1 MFQRPII
8 MLIRR
13 TWILGAILALLIL
26 LIGAGSLK
34 LNSVFSS
41 SDLKNKV
48 IVIDPGHGGADPGA
62 QNSGLKEKDV
72 NLDISLRLSK
82 VLESKGC
89 KVILTREVD
98 KDFFLPGFVQ
108 GRMAKRAE
116 LNQRINL
123 ASENNADL
131 FISVHANSFPQRN
144 TYGMETYYHLKSAPG
159 KALAERI
166 QEQLTGLQSDNK
178 RKAKAGDYYL
188 INQSKM
194 PAVIVEVGF
203 ISNPRERKLL
213 LSSNYRD
220 LIAEAIG
227 AGIDQYFKDFP
238 LGVRESSVQTVAS
251 QEGPP
256 SAREDTYKL
265 YFSNSDLESLV
276 PEDRQISRSIW
287 TKLDLSQKANLI
299 LGELI
304 QGPLSKT
311 SARTLAPKTK
321 ILSLTI
327 QNGIATIDFSK
338 DIQDDFPGGAL
349 EEDMIIKSI
358 VWSMTQIPGINGV
371 CILINGEFGDSI
383 GGHILLDHTFSTQ
396 PLKEVR

>member
-1 MFQRPII
+1 MFQWPII
-8 MLIRR
+8 VLIRK
-13 TWILGAILALLIL
+13 TWVLGAVIALLIL

-41 SDLKNKV
+41 DLTNKV

-72 NLDISLRLSK
+72 NLDISLRLRK
-82 VLESKGC
+82 VLEAKGC
-89 KVILTREVD
+89 NVIMTREVD
-98 KDFFLPGFVQ
+98 MDFFRPGFYE

-116 LNQRINL
+116 LNHRINL
-123 ASENNADL
+123 ATENNADL
-131 FISVHANSFPQRN
+131 FISVHTNSFPQRN
-144 TYGMETYYHLKSAPG
+144 TYGMETYYHLKSATG
-159 KALAERI
+159 KALAELI
-166 QEQLTGLQSDNK
+166 QEQLTRLQSDNK

-188 INQSKM
+188 INQTKM

-203 ISNPRERKLL
+203 ISNPRERKQL
-213 LSSNYRD
+213 LSNDYRD

-227 AGIDQYFKDFP
+227 TGIDQYFKEFP
-238 LGVRESSVQTVAS
+238 LGVRENEQTVAS

-256 SAREDTYKL
+256 YVTEDTYKL
-265 YFSNSDLESLV
+265 YFLNSSLESLV
-276 PEDRQISRSIW
+276 PEDRQINRSVW
-287 TKLDLSQKANLI
+287 TKQTLSQKASLV

-304 QGPLSKT
+304 QGPLLDT
-311 SARTLAPKTK
+311 SVRTLAPKTK
-321 ILSLTI
+321 LLSLII
-327 QNGIATIDFSK
+327 QNDIATINFSK
-338 DIQDDFPGGAL
+338 DIQADFPGGVL

-371 CILINGEFGDSI
+371 RILINGEFGDSI
-383 GGHILLDHTFSTQ
+383 GGHILLDHTFSAQ

>member
-1 MFQRPII
+1 MSQRPVIV
-8 MLIRR
+8 LIRK
-13 TWILGAILALLIL
+13 TWVLGAVIALLIL

-34 LNSVFSS
+34 LNSVFS

-82 VLESKGC
+82 VLEFKGC

-213 LSSNYRD
+213 LSDNYRD
-220 LIAEAIG
+220 SIAEAIG
-227 AGIDQYFKDFP
+227 AGIDQYFKNFP

-256 SAREDTYKL
+256 SAGDDTYKL

-287 TKLDLSQKANLI
+287 TKLDLSQKASLI

-304 QGPLSKT
+304 QGPLSDT

-321 ILSLTI
+321 ILSLTM
-327 QNGIATIDFSK
+327 QNGIATINFSK

-349 EEDMIIKSI
+349 EEDMTIKSI
-358 VWSMTQIPGINGV
+358 VWSLTQIPGINGV

-396 PLKEVR
+396 PLKGVR

>member
-8 MLIRR
+8 LFIRK
-13 TWILGAILALLIL
+13 TWFLGPIITLLIL
-26 LIGAGSLK
+26 LIGAGSLR

-41 SDLKNKV
+41 DLKNKI

-62 QNSGLKEKDV
+62 QNSGLKEKDI
-72 NLDISLRLSK
+72 NLDISLRLRK

-131 FISVHANSFPQRN
+131 FISVHTNSFPRRN
-144 TYGMETYYHLKSAPG
+144 TYGMETYYHLKSATG
-159 KALAERI
+159 KALAELI
-166 QEQLTGLQSDNK
+166 QEQLTRLQSDNK

-188 INQSKM
+188 INQTKM

-213 LSSNYRD
+213 LSNSYRD

-227 AGIDQYFKDFP
+227 TGIDQYFKDFP
-238 LGVRESSVQTVAS
+238 LGVREIVQTVSS

-256 SAREDTYKL
+256 SAGNDTYKL
-265 YFSNSDLESLV
+265 YFLNSDLENLV
-276 PEDRQISRSIW
+276 PEDRQISQSVW
-287 TKLDLSQKANLI
+287 AELNLTQKANLI

-304 QGPLSKT
+304 KGPQAIT
-311 SARTLAPKTK
+311 NTRTLALKTK

-327 QNGIATIDFSK
+327 QKGIATINLSK

-349 EEDMIIKSI
+349 EEDMTIKSI

-371 CILINGEFGDSI
+371 RILINGEFGDTI

-396 PLKEVR
+396 PLNEVN

>member
-1 MFQRPII
+1 
-8 MLIRR
+8 
-13 TWILGAILALLIL
+13 

-41 SDLKNKV
+41 DLKDKV
-48 IVIDPGHGGADPGA
+48 IVIDPGHGGVDPGA
-62 QNSGLKEKDV
+62 QNSGIKEKDL
-72 NLDISLRLSK
+72 NLDISLRLRK

-89 KVILTREVD
+89 KVILTREED
-98 KDFFLPGFVQ
+98 KDFFLPGFVL

-144 TYGMETYYHLKSAPG
+144 TYGMETYYHIKSAPG
-159 KALAERI
+159 KALAELI
-166 QEQLTGLQSDNK
+166 QEQLTRLQSDNK
-178 RKAKAGDYYL
+178 RKAKAGDYYI
-188 INQSKM
+188 INQTKM
-194 PAVIVEVGF
+194 PSVIVEVGF

-213 LSSNYRD
+213 MSNNYRD

-227 AGIDQYFKDFP
+227 TGIDHYFKDFP
-238 LGVRESSVQTVAS
+238 LGVRENIQTVTS

-256 SAREDTYKL
+256 SAGKNTYKL
-265 YFSNSDLESLV
+265 YFLNSDLESLV
-276 PEDRQISRSIW
+276 PEDRQINQSLW
-287 TKLDLSQKANLI
+287 AELNLSQKAKLV
-299 LGELI
+299 LTELI
-304 QGPLSKT
+304 QGPISGT
-311 SARTLAPKTK
+311 NARTIAPNTK
-321 ILSLTI
+321 ILSLAI
-327 QNGIATIDFSK
+327 QNGIATVNFSKELRDDFS
-338 DIQDDFPGGAL
+338 GGAL
-349 EEDMIIKSI
+349 EEDMTIKSI

-396 PLKEVR
+396 SKQK